1 MFDRQPGLL
10 VGALA
15 IGLGG
20 LATYALLDVFL
31 SLRGAPPEMKPAA
44 ATAAPA
50 FAAPASALPSAPIV
64 ENAGNAV
71 RVAPA
76 PPPRYV
82 GVPQGGM
89 PVYRCK
95 QGEVTVFSDRPC
107 GPVTDVL
114 VVAAPRPDD
123 PNFRPR
129 SYREQLDAVRA
140 LGASGGERRGSVAS
154 LGAPPSEKSA
164 RCASIYSRI
173 DALNE
178 QARTTPQGAGGPLN
192 SVDPG
197 RAKRDVYDEA
207 FKAGC

>member
-1 MFDRQPGLL
+1 VLDRSPGLL
-10 VGALA
+10 VGVLVV
-15 IGLGG
+15 GLGG
-20 LATYALLDVFL
+20 ILIYALLDVFL
-31 SLRGAPPEMKPAA
+31 SLRAGPPDVRPLTAGSGVSPALQAPV
-44 ATAAPA
+44 
-50 FAAPASALPSAPIV
+50 PASAPRADNPGA
-64 ENAGNAV
+64 AG

-76 PPPRYV
+76 PAPRYV

-95 QGEVTVFSDRPC
+95 QGDVTEFSDRPC
-107 GPVTDVL
+107 GPVTEVL

-129 SYREQLDAVRA
+129 SYREQLETVRA
-140 LGASGGERRGSVAS
+140 LGAGGGERGPSVTA
-154 LGAPPSEKSA
+154 LGTPPSEKSA

-178 QARTTPQGAGGPLN
+178 QARTTPHGAGRNLN
-192 SVDPG
+192 SVDSG